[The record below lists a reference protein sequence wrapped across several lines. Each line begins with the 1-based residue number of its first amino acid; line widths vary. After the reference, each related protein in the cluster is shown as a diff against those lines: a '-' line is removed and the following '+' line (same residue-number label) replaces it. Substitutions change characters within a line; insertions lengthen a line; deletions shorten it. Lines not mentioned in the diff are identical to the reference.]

1 MVCANFGKSREGL
14 SPCEFIS
21 CGPCYTPHRWD
32 KFKIQDPADVIEGE
46 LSLVS
51 NDEERKR
58 FREARPGDHTMR
70 MFQCDTCQFQNC
82 YFRNPNNK
90 VASDEL
96 AMCCIRR
103 ANLDAFWSREPATVR
118 NHVNEV
124 RFQIKYGDQ
133 LNLDMFEE
141 LGPWELGDH
150 MGMKQAIGIL
160 LRSREPGRNGF
171 TVKFSTTRKARGVF
185 TRVAHASPTSKRNQT
200 FAKDRNKLTITHAT
214 TYGEWFSSFME
225 GVLARMGQIT
235 RQDRAISIEEMLAL
249 QEGFEKT
256 WNHEGYDIDLNVLE
270 AAVFA
275 LTTYVGSLRGYETV
289 KIHLPTLIEKLKE
302 ASTSGGLDSQLPYY
316 GIPLI
321 GRFKT
326 EAGERAF
333 VIPMASETA
342 SGLQPLL
349 WTIRLINK
357 LKMEGEYDRSWMLA
371 KQAGSSQ
378 QAGMNKYEKEIF
390 GRLRKIQKE
399 RPDLIPES
407 VDVDQDY
414 GLARMFRRGAT
425 TRARIAGVN
434 SDDINA
440 QNRWRSEMNSRG
452 KGYTGTMKDLYTD
465 FLQSAEMLLRFSRA
479 L

>member
-1 MVCANFGKSREGL
+1 M
-14 SPCEFIS
+14 
-21 CGPCYTPHRWD
+21 
-32 KFKIQDPADVIEGE
+32 IEGE
-46 LSLVS
+46 MSLVTD
-51 NDEERKR
+51 DEEKKR

-82 YFRNPNNK
+82 YLRNPNPK

-118 NHVNEV
+118 NHSNEI

-141 LGPWELGDH
+141 LGPWKLGEH

-171 TVKFSTTRKARGVF
+171 TVKFSTTRKARSVF
-185 TRVAHASPTSKRNQT
+185 TRVFHASPSSKRNQT
-200 FAKDRNKLTITHAT
+200 FAKDRNKLTITHST

-235 RQDRAISIEEMLAL
+235 RQDRAISIEEMLEL
-249 QEGFEKT
+249 QQGFEDT
-256 WNHEGYDIDLNVLE
+256 WDAEGYDMELDVLE
-270 AAVFA
+270 AATFA
-275 LTTYVGSLRGYETV
+275 ITTYVGSLRGYETV
-289 KIHLPTLIEKLKE
+289 KAHLPTMISKLQE
-302 ASTSGGLDSQLPYY
+302 ASPGGGLDPTLPHY
-316 GIPLI
+316 GLPLI

-326 EAGERAF
+326 ETGERAF
-333 VIPMASETA
+333 VIPMSSVTA
-342 SGLQPLL
+342 SGLKPLV
-349 WTIRLINK
+349 WTIRLLNK
-357 LKMEGEYDRSWMLA
+357 LKLAGEFERPWVFGQRTGSS
-371 KQAGSSQ
+371 KQA
-378 QAGMNKYEKEIF
+378 AMNKYEKEIF
-390 GRLRKIQKE
+390 SRLRQIQRE
-399 RPDLIPES
+399 RGDLIPDT

-425 TRARIAGVN
+425 TRARVAGV
-434 SDDINA
+434 SGDDINA
-440 QNRWRSEMNSRG
+440 QNRWRSEMNSKGRG
-452 KGYTGTMKDLYTD
+452 HTGTMKDLYTD
-465 FLQSAEMLLRFSRA
+465 FLQSSEMLLRFSRA